1 MEEFEKQLEVK
12 RKLELVQD
20 EAERLRFKAGERRKT
35 QEARD
40 KAARL
45 AAEAAIFEKAQNEDH
60 DPEALPNRLLDFA
73 DESLE
78 FEQSAAVVGHL
89 PIIPKPLTGTSH
101 EPEVNHG
108 TVLSNNVTAEVV
120 KSSSSLQQS
129 KPAVSFEVP
138 ERSRSDKPKENLPS
152 YHSWIGDLQAQ
163 PSALTSTNNQ
173 KPLFC
178 GHSTRDSLLKLR
190 LDKFDG
196 DPLHWSDWSSM
207 FKSIV
212 HDANVSL
219 NGKMQ
224 YLQNSVVGRARSAIE
239 GYGYSGDSYYEALK
253 ELESR
258 FGKPSLVVK
267 VTLDRLRKT
276 ARIQNDKPQ
285 EVRNL
290 SDVVSTTV
298 WTLKKFGYE
307 SDLKAEANVSLAVDK
322 LSQELKI
329 KWKDNAKATKLEK
342 PSLVDFSLWLKGQAD
357 IYDDCYPKVSGRFSS
372 QPPKNKT
379 RFGGPSGMTERQN
392 TFLSNF
398 VSRPKPTNSSCIMGD
413 GQGHKLSSCPKFKAL
428 SARTP

>member
-1 MEEFEKQLEVK
+1 
-12 RKLELVQD
+12 
-20 EAERLRFKAGERRKT
+20 
-35 QEARD
+35 
-40 KAARL
+40 
-45 AAEAAIFEKAQNEDH
+45 
-60 DPEALPNRLLDFA
+60 
-73 DESLE
+73 
-78 FEQSAAVVGHL
+78 
-89 PIIPKPLTGTSH
+89 
-101 EPEVNHG
+101 
-108 TVLSNNVTAEVV
+108 
-120 KSSSSLQQS
+120 
-129 KPAVSFEVP
+129 
-138 ERSRSDKPKENLPS
+138 
-152 YHSWIGDLQAQ
+152 
-163 PSALTSTNNQ
+163 
-173 KPLFC
+173 
-178 GHSTRDSLLKLR
+178 
-190 LDKFDG
+190 
-196 DPLHWSDWSSM
+196 M

-219 NGKMQ
+219 NGKMKH
-224 YLQNSVVGRARSAIE
+224 LQNSVVGRAKSAIE
-239 GYGYSGDSYYEALK
+239 RYGYSGDSYYEALK

-258 FGKPSLVVK
+258 IGKPSLVVK

-307 SDLKAEANVSLAVDK
+307 SDLKTEANVSLAVDK

-329 KWKDNAKATKLEK
+329 KWKDNTKATKLER

-379 RFGGPSGMTERQN
+379 RFGGPSGMTERHN

-398 VSRPKPTNSSCIMGD
+398 VSRPKPKNSSCIMGD

-428 SARTP
+428 SVQERLKEVQKHGLLLADVAERLGLDGPVEGVLLNGIQKTSELLTKRINVQVSPVNDFGTQYDVNGVLVVHHLNVPQKKVKLRELQEKWPHLSDLELTEVAGTQVTLLLGSDVAELIVSLEIRHGPKGSPVGVHTRIGWTVSGRVPGYIQGQESVCKVHVATSEE